1 MAAQETKTKAASFR
15 LEGLTAAVF
24 TPFHQNGDLNLDPIS
39 AYIDCLVKDGVKNA
53 FINGTNG
60 EGWSLTMAE
69 RKQVAEHWKKVNN
82 GRLSA
87 LVINVGASAVRESQE
102 LAAHAQ
108 SIGIDA
114 ISCTPPTGYKA
125 KNFVYVK
132 LMLDTLV
139 HFGLCFEGN
148 SPESSRNSFLF
159 LSSVSDQCPR
169 DRFNGSILGRS
180 AEEPYSYF
188 LWMKF
193 SSCRLYEL
201 KRCLQRPEGYQI
213 CSGHDEHLL
222 AVVAIG
228 NYSFIG
234 GTVNFQAKLFTKVM
248 EAYKRKDLEAAEKH
262 YDQFV
267 INCSILKKHGDG
279 VPICKA
285 IMKLSHMD
293 LGPCRSPLIK
303 LSPEEEEALMVD
315 LQQSGFLDSVK

>member
-125 KNFVYVK
+125 KNFDILVCALKEIAQKAPETPFYFYHLSVTNVPEIGS
-132 LMLDTLV
+132 MEVFLDALQ
-139 HFGLCFEGN
+139 
-148 SPESSRNSFLF
+148 RNPIPTF
-159 LSSVSDQCPR
+159 C
-169 DRFNGSILGRS
+169 G
-180 AEEPYSYF
+180 
-188 LWMKF
+188 MKF